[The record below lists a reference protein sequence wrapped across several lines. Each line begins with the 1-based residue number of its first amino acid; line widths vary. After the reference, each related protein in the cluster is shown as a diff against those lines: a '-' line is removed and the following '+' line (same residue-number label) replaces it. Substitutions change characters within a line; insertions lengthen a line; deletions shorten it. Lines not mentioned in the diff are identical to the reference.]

1 MFKYVVIIVAVVW
14 SAMAFGQE
22 NKPKKKVI
30 IIEKSNKNGEITENR
45 REAEGDEAD
54 ALIKEIEADED
65 INIDK
70 PLDGKPKVISIKKS
84 VSKEV
89 SEGETD
95 KIDGKIEKFK
105 IIKIED
111 GKEKVLEWDG
121 KGEMPEELAKE
132 MKNININKQIDG
144 ENMTITIDADDDTP
158 NPKEHEQVIIM
169 RGDDKEPKGHKKS
182 MKWEEKNSE
191 KMYFPEK
198 GKRLKYLD
206 SKPANKA
213 TLGVMI
219 DDTDQ
224 GVVISD
230 IVDGSA
236 AAKAGLRIGDTILKI
251 NKTYIFTSNGLLDA
265 LRPFNPNEKV
275 KVSYLRDGKEKC
287 TKAVLNAK

>member
-105 IIKIED
+105 IIKIVD

-132 MKNININKQIDG
+132 MKNININKQING

-158 NPKEHEQVIIM
+158 NHKEHEQVIIM
-169 RGDDKEPKGHKKS
+169 RGDDKNPKGHKKP